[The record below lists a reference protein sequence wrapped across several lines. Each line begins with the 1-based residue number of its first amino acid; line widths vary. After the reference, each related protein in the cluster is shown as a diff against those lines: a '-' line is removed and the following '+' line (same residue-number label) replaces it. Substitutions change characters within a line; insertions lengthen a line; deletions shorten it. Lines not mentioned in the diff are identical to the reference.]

1 MRYPGAQGPGNKIV
15 VLDDKLI
22 EHGVEVV
29 VVVVRPVCKYALHG
43 VTILAIAEGTLRAI
57 PPVDGIAEIVS
68 NAIRK

>member
-1 MRYPGAQGPGNKIV
+1 MRYPGDQGPGNKIV

-29 VVVVRPVCKYALHG
+29 VVVVRTVCKYELHG

-57 PPVDGIAEIVS
+57 APVDGIAEIVS

>member
-1 MRYPGAQGPGNKIV
+1 MRYPGDQGPGNKIV

-29 VVVVRPVCKYALHG
+29 VVVRTVCKYELHG

-57 PPVDGIAEIVS
+57 APVDGMAEIVS